1 VPIANGSFVP
11 ALPLLAEPRVFMALV
26 PADRALEVIRQI
38 KTKYE
43 REMGKVRNRLPL
55 HLGVV
60 FAPRPTPLRAVLDA
74 GRAMLERQTV
84 ASVWEVLCCAQK
96 MVSKGDSLP
105 ARFQPDQAGQFA
117 EWYEVTLQKDDQ
129 RLTWHIPALMGDSQ
143 TEDLWYPYVFLDDQV
158 EPTTRK
164 RYFKS
169 RNPWKGC
176 DGWLVHAAELQVGDQ
191 VWFAPATF
199 DFEFLDTTTRR
210 FEIHYDTNGRRAN
223 RHTRPFY
230 LDDLERFDRLW
241 EVFLRLSTTQR
252 HQVVRMIEATREEW
266 FGQDH
271 GGTSVTDQV
280 FRQFVHDTLA
290 GAEWDWKALS
300 QNIRAQL
307 VAAGTKGELADL
319 LELRMEILK
328 EE

>member
-1 VPIANGSFVP
+1 
-11 ALPLLAEPRVFMALV
+11 
-26 PADRALEVIRQI
+26 
-38 KTKYE
+38 
-43 REMGKVRNRLPL
+43 
-55 HLGVV
+55 
-60 FAPRPTPLRAVLDA
+60 
-74 GRAMLERQTV
+74 
-84 ASVWEVLCCAQK
+84 
-96 MVSKGDSLP
+96 
-105 ARFQPDQAGQFA
+105 
-117 EWYEVTLQKDDQ
+117 
-129 RLTWHIPALMGDSQ
+129 
-143 TEDLWYPYVFLDDQV
+143 
-158 EPTTRK
+158 
-164 RYFKS
+164 
-169 RNPWKGC
+169 
-176 DGWLVHAAELQVGDQ
+176 LQVGDQ

-266 FGQDH
+266 FGQDRMVARR
-271 GGTSVTDQV
+271 SPIQV